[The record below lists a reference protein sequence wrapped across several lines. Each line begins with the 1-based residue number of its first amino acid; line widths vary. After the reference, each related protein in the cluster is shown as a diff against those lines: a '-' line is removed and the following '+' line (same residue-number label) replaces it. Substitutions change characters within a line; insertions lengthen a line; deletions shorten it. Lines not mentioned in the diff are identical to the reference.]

1 MICRALPFAQKNLN
15 PSLTE
20 YLVSTH
26 KHSNEVKLRAVC
38 QSAWKKIG
46 SHPLFSKLHSEASL
60 LIDGSGISQ
69 PHASGLPLVYDEFG
83 YIYVR
88 PSAKWTEDHWMH
100 GFAICLISL
109 GMEHHLI
116 SSPLSAARHAASIIE
131 ANRFIAGLKFIN
143 LDAWPIDTYSTIPS
157 KTASTLE
164 PWIVGELSASQIES
178 VLPYPGRSFY
188 IPTEVRPYLH
198 FKQPNFSHAFGVG
211 VSLSIEAA
219 LDVASGRR
227 DSILTEVDKSKRP
240 SVGQEARSWL
250 LANFPLLSGVASYF
264 QINESMDDCR
274 KLNVSVGMINVTD
287 KKIYLNPGAG
297 LTKDEWIWVL
307 AHEYLHAGLNH
318 GQRQDGRDPF
328 LWNIACDFAIN
339 IWLEELRIGSR
350 PTIGVM
356 YDPQFKGWSAERI
369 YEFITQNIRM
379 YRKCVTLAGDSQ
391 CDMVGSSDGV
401 DTDAESFCRGA
412 LVQGMFRH
420 QSLGRGT
427 LPADLIETINAL
439 EQPTIPWDVRLGRWF
454 DLHVPFPENKRSYMR
469 PSRRQ
474 SSAPDT
480 PLPRTIIAEEFKS
493 NAHTFGVVLDTSGS
507 MSRSLLAKALGTIA
521 QYALSHEVPGVR
533 VIFCDA
539 NPYDAGYIRPDDLM
553 YSPIQVHGRGG
564 TQLQPAVE
572 LFEQLSEFPPDAPLL
587 ILTDG
592 FTDVF
597 HVKRTHAF
605 VLPKGRNMPFAT
617 RGDVFYIS

>member
-1 MICRALPFAQKNLN
+1 M
-15 PSLTE
+15 
-20 YLVSTH
+20 STN
-26 KHSNEVKLRAVC
+26 KHSNEAKLRAVC
-38 QSAWKKIG
+38 YAAWEKIG
-46 SHPLFSKLHSEASL
+46 KHPLFSSLRSSARFIVAGEGMNSWHS
-60 LIDGSGISQ
+60 
-69 PHASGLPLVYDEFG
+69 SGLPLAFDEFG
-83 YIYVR
+83 FIYAR
-88 PSAKWTEDHWMH
+88 PSAKWTEAQWMH

-116 SSPLSAARHAASIIE
+116 SGLWTPARHAAIFTE
-131 ANRFIAGLKFIN
+131 ANRFVGGLKFVSMS
-143 LDAWPIDTYSTIPS
+143 DWPADGHIAIPV
-157 KTASTLE
+157 KTASHLE
-164 PWIVGELSASQIES
+164 QWIAGELTTNQIES
-178 VLPYPGRSFY
+178 ILPYPGTSFF
-188 IPTEVRPYLH
+188 IKTDVKPYPM
-198 FKQPNFSHAFGVG
+198 FKQPDFSDAFGIG
-211 VSLSIEAA
+211 VRRSIEAA

-227 DSILTEVDKSKRP
+227 SSILEAVDKNNTS
-240 SVGQEARSWL
+240 SAGQKARSWL
-250 LANFPLLSGVASYF
+250 LANFPLLSGIASYF
-264 QINESMDDCR
+264 TIIESMDECR
-274 KLNVSVGMINVTD
+274 KLKVSVGMINVTD

-297 LTKDEWIWVL
+297 LTQYEWIWVL

-318 GQRQDGRDPF
+318 GQRQDGRDSF

-339 IWLEELRIGSR
+339 CWLEELRIGVR
-350 PTIGVM
+350 PAIGVM
-356 YDPQFKGWSAERI
+356 YDPKFKGWSAERI

-391 CDMVGSSDGV
+391 CDMVGSADGV

-427 LPADLIETINAL
+427 LPADLVETINAL
-439 EQPTIPWDVRLGRWF
+439 EQPTIPWDVQLGRWF

-474 SSAPDT
+474 SSAPDN
-480 PLPRTIIAEEFKS
+480 PLPRTIVAEEFKS

-521 QYALSHEVPGVR
+521 QYALAHEVPGIR
-533 VIFCDA
+533 LIFCDA
-539 NPYDAGYIRPDDLM
+539 HPYDAGYVRPDDLL
-553 YSPIQVHGRGG
+553 YSPIKVQGRGG

-572 LFEQLSEFPPDAPLL
+572 LFEELLDFPADAPLL

-605 VLPKGRNMPFAT
+605 VLPKGRQMPFAA

>member
-1 MICRALPFAQKNLN
+1 M
-15 PSLTE
+15 
-20 YLVSTH
+20 STN

-38 QSAWKKIG
+38 NSAWKKIG
-46 SHPLFSKLHSEASL
+46 AHPLFSSLHSSARFIIE
-60 LIDGSGISQ
+60 GQGISK
-69 PHASGLPLVYDEFG
+69 PHPSGLPLVFDEFG

-88 PSAKWTEDHWMH
+88 PSAKWSEEHWMH
-100 GFAICLISL
+100 GFAICLLNL
-109 GMEHHLI
+109 GMDHHQLP
-116 SSPLSAARHAASIIE
+116 SLWTPARHAAIFAE
-131 ANRFIAGLKFIN
+131 ANKFIACLKFIN
-143 LDAWPIDTYSTIPS
+143 MDAWPADSSISLPS
-157 KTASTLE
+157 KTAQSLE
-164 PWIVGELSASQIES
+164 VWIIGELTTAQVSSL
-178 VLPYPGRSFY
+178 LPYPGSSFFW
-188 IPTEVRPYLH
+188 PTHTKPYLH
-198 FKQPNFSHAFGVG
+198 FKQPNFSHDFGLG
-211 VSLSIEAA
+211 VSRSIEAA

-227 DSILTEVDKSKRP
+227 ASIFVELDKTKQL
-240 SVGQEARSWL
+240 SVGQHARSWL
-250 LANFPLLSGVASYF
+250 LANFPLLSGIASYF
-264 QINESMDDCR
+264 PIIESMDECR

-318 GQRQDGRDPF
+318 GQRQDGRHAL

-339 IWLEELRIGSR
+339 IWLEELRIGVR
-350 PTIGVM
+350 PAIGVM

-391 CDMVGSSDGV
+391 CDMIGSADGV

-420 QSLGRGT
+420 QSLGRGL

-439 EQPTIPWDVRLGRWF
+439 EQPTIPWDVKLGRWF

-474 SSAPDT
+474 SSTPDT
-480 PLPRTIIAEEFKS
+480 PLPRTIMAEEFKS

-521 QYALSHEVPGVR
+521 QYALAHEVPGIR
-533 VIFCDA
+533 LIFCDA
-539 NPYDAGYIRPDDLM
+539 HPYDAGYIRPDDLLH
-553 YSPIQVHGRGG
+553 SPINVHGRGG

-572 LFEQLSEFPPDAPLL
+572 LFEQLTDFPNDAPLL